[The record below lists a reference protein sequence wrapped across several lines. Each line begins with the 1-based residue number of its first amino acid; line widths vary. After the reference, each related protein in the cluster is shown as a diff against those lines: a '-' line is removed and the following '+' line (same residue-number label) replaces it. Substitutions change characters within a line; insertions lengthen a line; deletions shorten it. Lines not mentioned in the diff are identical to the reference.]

1 MAQKQRNSG
10 KRTGNRTA
18 SRSVVDDEDE
28 EDDDDDMSEGE
39 LAAQVRAALG
49 RNSNNAE
56 ALGIGYLRD
65 LRRERKIKRQLKRRI
80 AELEDELPEGALVL
94 VDDEADAVRSII
106 EGRKL
111 DPKKL
116 KELIEK
122 LESDL
127 ATERA
132 TNLENSGKL
141 LFSRIAE
148 TTGWNKDAI
157 ATAVNNGSYHV
168 EEREVEVDGTG
179 PEKGKKVKKMW
190 PHVRPKDKKDAPL
203 VKLDEAIERD
213 QKYMWPALRQS
224 AQSNGQPKS
233 GATTAV
239 IDNTSAPREGTSGDV
254 NPVKAMLE
262 RDQKKAEAQKKD
274 PFAILNRVA
283 SPASR

>member
-1 MAQKQRNSG
+1 MAQQRNSG

-28 EDDDDDMSEGE
+28 EDDDDEMSEGD

-80 AELEDELPEGALVL
+80 AELENELPEGALVL
-94 VDDEADAVRSII
+94 VDDEAEAIRSLI

-116 KELIEK
+116 KELVEK

-132 TNLENSGKL
+132 TNLENAGKL

-157 ATAVNNGSYHV
+157 ATAVTNGSYHV
-168 EEREVEVDGTG
+168 EEREIEVD
-179 PEKGKKVKKMW
+179 EKGKKVKKLW

-203 VKLDEAIERD
+203 VKFDEAVERD

-224 AQSNGQPKS
+224 AQSNGQSKP
-233 GATTAV
+233 GAATAV

-262 RDQKKAEAQKKD
+262 RDQKKATEQKRD
-274 PFAILNRVA
+274 PFAILNRVT
-283 SPASR
+283 SPATR

>member
-1 MAQKQRNSG
+1 MAQQRNSG

-18 SRSVVDDEDE
+18 NRSVVDDEDE
-28 EDDDDDMSEGE
+28 EDDDDMAEGD

-80 AELEDELPEGALVL
+80 AELENELPEGALVL
-94 VDDEADAVRSII
+94 VDDEAEAIRSLI

-111 DPKKL
+111 E
-116 KELIEK
+116 ELVEK

-132 TNLENSGKL
+132 TNLENAGKL

-157 ATAVNNGSYHV
+157 ATAVTNGSYHV
-168 EEREVEVDGTG
+168 EEREIEVD
-179 PEKGKKVKKMW
+179 EKGKKVKKLW

-203 VKLDEAIERD
+203 VKFDEAVERD

-224 AQSNGQPKS
+224 AQSNGQSKP
-233 GATTAV
+233 GAATAV

-262 RDQKKAEAQKKD
+262 RDQKKAEGQKKD
-274 PFAILNRVA
+274 PFAILNRVT
-283 SPASR
+283 SPATR